1 MGSNL
6 VLTWLPADSTLA
18 PPVPVKA
25 LSSLMLAI
33 TVGVTDI
40 IGARSEVQYAGVGES
55 PQRAP
60 LYHFRTI
67 YDRRPIDYGRSVK
80 TEN

>member
-18 PPVPVKA
+18 PPVPVNA

-40 IGARSEVQYAGVGES
+40 IGARIEVHTPVWEN
-55 PQRAP
+55 
-60 LYHFRTI
+60 FRSGLLCTTFVPFTI
-67 YDRRPIDYGRSVK
+67 GDP
-80 TEN
+80 